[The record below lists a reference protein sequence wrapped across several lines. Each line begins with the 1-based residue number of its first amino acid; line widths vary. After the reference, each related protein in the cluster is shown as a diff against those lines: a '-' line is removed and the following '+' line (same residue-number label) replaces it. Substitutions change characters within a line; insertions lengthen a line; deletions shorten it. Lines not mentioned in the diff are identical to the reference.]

1 MEYKEDIYKM
11 NVYLIK
17 AAQVCCK
24 WIKPRLKKID

>member
-1 MEYKEDIYKM
+1 MEYTEVISKM

-24 WIKPRLKKID
+24 WLEPRLK